1 MRRNN
6 SGFAGISYTFN
17 FSFDGNGLDGVS
29 KSATEALRRQSY
41 ASDHV
46 DVGLV
51 KSRMIQ
57 YGKDRSEVV
66 KLDVLE
72 FKRTLHGEN
81 PRTCVIYYRTQNGVE
96 ALQLIPIS
104 DSNRR
109 TEDLAVAL
117 AYRSFR
123 AQP

>member
-1 MRRNN
+1 
-6 SGFAGISYTFN
+6 
-17 FSFDGNGLDGVS
+17 
-29 KSATEALRRQSY
+29 
-41 ASDHV
+41 
-46 DVGLV
+46 
-51 KSRMIQ
+51 MIQ

-81 PRTCVIYYRTQNGVE
+81 PRTCVIYYRTQKGVE

-109 TEDLAVAL
+109 TEDLAFAL
-117 AYRSFR
+117 PYRSFR